1 MTAKGDR
8 TDTQPPMKH
17 GSPNDFQTP
26 PQALAPLLPYL
37 KPGWPIWEC
46 AAGKGNLVKELQRA
60 GHTVIASDILTGQ
73 DFLTWRPEE
82 PYACI
87 ITNPPYSL
95 KQQFLERCYALERP
109 FALLL
114 PLTTFDTRKRQALF
128 EKHGVQLVFFDKR
141 INFETPDGK
150 GKGAWFM
157 TAWFTWGLDLPKTL
171 NFVRLLPR
179 SQTTLDTGMGCTP

>member
-1 MTAKGDR
+1 MTAKGNR

-37 KPGWPIWEC
+37 KPGWTIWEP
-46 AAGKGNLVKELQRA
+46 ASGTGNLVKELGRA
-60 GHTVIASDILTGQ
+60 GHPVIGTDILTGH
-73 DFLTWRPEE
+73 DFLTWRPE
-82 PYACI
+82 ASWDCI

-95 KQQFLERCYALERP
+95 KQDFLVRCYELERP

-114 PLTTFDTRKRQALF
+114 PLTTFETRKRQALF
-128 EKHGVQLVFFDKR
+128 EKHGVQVIFFDKR
-141 INFETPDGK
+141 INFETPDGE
-150 GKGAWFM
+150 GGGAWFM
-157 TAWFTWGLDLPKTL
+157 TAWFTWGLNLPRTL

-179 SQTTLDTGMGCTP
+179 SQTTLEVDL